1 MKNETSF
8 PLNFTF
14 WNQRFHFDV
23 RKQKQRKNLTRYDVN
38 FQRAKCSFVDHDGNW
53 EVSSNFNLSEQLESA
68 IIQML
73 QQQQTQLA

>member
-38 FQRAKCSFVDHDGNW
+38 FQRAKCSFVDHGGEW
-53 EVSSNFNLSEQLESA
+53 EVSSNFNLSDQLKST
-68 IIQML
+68 IIQLL
-73 QQQQTQLA
+73 QQRQLA

>member
-38 FQRAKCSFVDHDGNW
+38 FQRAKCSFVDHGGEW
-53 EVSSNFNLSEQLESA
+53 EVSSNFNLSDQLKST
-68 IIQML
+68 IIQLL
-73 QQQQTQLA
+73 QQERQLA